1 MLVAAFLNA
10 KSGGEGEGFPKPLLW
25 VYAAALIL
33 LPVLAGLANYA
44 VWLRVDQYG
53 LTPERVLATVLAQV
67 VLVKAVWAAATVALG
82 LGDWRAWL
90 PRGTAPLLTLAVL
103 ACLAVL
109 SPLADPWALSA
120 RSQAGRLISGA
131 ADAEAFDYGY
141 LKFQLGHHGKAALE
155 RLAATPDIP
164 EGEIVAK
171 RLKYVAETKSYYA
184 WRNELKAI
192 EYRDELKGDL
202 TRTITPWPEGARLP
216 DGLLDHLRR
225 KHASNLLWCVTQSG
239 KQRRCRFVVANMDGD
254 SELEVIFISLGSG
267 GIRLFDLEDG
277 KWVMRS
283 TISGFNYDKAKRA
296 LEAGEI
302 RTEPRVVHDLML
314 GEERIIF
321 RPR

>member
-1 MLVAAFLNA
+1 M
-10 KSGGEGEGFPKPLLW
+10 
-25 VYAAALIL
+25 
-33 LPVLAGLANYA
+33 
-44 VWLRVDQYG
+44 
-53 LTPERVLATVLAQV
+53 
-67 VLVKAVWAAATVALG
+67 
-82 LGDWRAWL
+82 
-90 PRGTAPLLTLAVL
+90 TLAAL

-131 ADAEAFDYGY
+131 ADAEAFDYGH

-164 EGEIVAK
+164 EGDIVAK
-171 RLKYVAETKSYYA
+171 RLKNLAETKSYYA
-184 WRNELKAI
+184 WRIELKAI

-225 KHASNLLWCVTQSG
+225 KHASNLLWCVKRNRS
-239 KQRRCRFVVANMDGD
+239 KRRCRFVVANMDGD

-277 KWVMRS
+277 KWVMRP
-283 TISGFNYDKAKRA
+283 TLSGINHDKAKRA
-296 LEAGEI
+296 LEVGEI